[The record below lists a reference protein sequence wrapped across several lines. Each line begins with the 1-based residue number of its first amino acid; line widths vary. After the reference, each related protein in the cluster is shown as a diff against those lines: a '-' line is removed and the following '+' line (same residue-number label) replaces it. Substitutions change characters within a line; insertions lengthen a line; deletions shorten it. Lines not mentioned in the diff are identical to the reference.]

1 MTTRAGV
8 MSIMIV
14 TVGGVDMQIFGS
26 RKGLGQVMVYGLS
39 IVFLCYLQDMTSLAL
54 KWQFETT

>member
-1 MTTRAGV
+1 

-14 TVGGVDMQIFGS
+14 RVGGVMDMQIFGS
-26 RKGLGQVMVYGLS
+26 RKGLAQVMVYGLS

>member
-1 MTTRAGV
+1 